1 MVIGEARSVSP
12 DDSTAKDS
20 AETFKCYA
28 GNDFSIPWHFAKGY
42 ESFF

>member
-1 MVIGEARSVSP
+1 MVSGEAHSVSP

-20 AETFKCYA
+20 AEIFNYYA